1 MILEF
6 RYTRVCAVR
15 THAVSVFQTTFTKSP
30 PPTAAHGC
38 CLPKSI
44 PAVAFTNWS
53 PNSTAT
59 DALGRT
65 EVYGFDEN
73 RELIYRIDAD
83 GQCSDSER
91 DSYGHITV
99 ERDPL
104 GRETRQQTHYFHCD
118 QIGIPREMTDEDGNL
133 LWFDNYTAWGRL
145 KKDEWFYKNAH
156 SKRSL

>member
-1 MILEF
+1 M
-6 RYTRVCAVR
+6 
-15 THAVSVFQTTFTKSP
+15 
-30 PPTAAHGC
+30 
-38 CLPKSI
+38 PKSI